1 MVRTC
6 PRCRCIN
13 PASAC
18 FCHFDGIAL
27 DAPSGSEAARP
38 IDVAARPFRTPFVMP
53 GGRACANFAQLAA
66 ALHDHPKAAH
76 DLLRAGHLEPFLGA
90 EGRADLA
97 QAARLAGKATD
108 RERGLDDFLGRL
120 PVKLPAARLKVE
132 PREVDLG
139 AVQVGEDR
147 RFDLTLKND
156 GKRLLHGAID
166 CDDVPWL
173 ALGEETAAVR
183 KVFQFLDRTTLTVR
197 VVGRSLH
204 AFRQPQQAEIQIRSN
219 GGEDA
224 VVVRLRVSAQ
234 PFVEGILAGAISP
247 RQLAEKARE
256 APKEAAAL
264 IESGAVARWYQTN
277 GWTYP
282 VQGPTA
288 LGVAAVQQFF
298 EALGLVKPP
307 VVELSQD
314 AIVLRGA
321 PGQKVEHVLTALTQE
336 NRAVVAHAVSDQ
348 PWLTI
353 GKTLFRGKSAFLPL
367 TIASVP
373 GRSGEMRTASLT
385 VTANGLQRFVVPVTL
400 TVAESRPADPIASAP
415 RTQTAPQ
422 LARKPGAT
430 PVVPRPSTAPVPEM
444 TPPSAAPRRGP
455 WLLLFGMLLLVGVAG
470 GAVLRDFLMP
480 PPPAPVAPVVAL
492 DSTPRIEVRFHDAAR
507 DDDLEKIWLAGAGPT
522 MRFGLVTLQNG
533 KAIGA
538 GAQVRRLTF
547 DPWGRTNN
555 TCLRFDGTD
564 ERLFGGPG
572 GTWEERA
579 VHDWKETDGDHEGT
593 RSTWICDDKKLEIA
607 QLVELVRGGQSQL
620 FDTCRVRYRIENH
633 DAAPHQV
640 GLRFLLDTFIGGN
653 DGVPFTIP
661 GADKLCDTHMD
672 LPAAAKDKKVPDFL
686 EALEKPDL
694 AQPGTVAHLRLA
706 LDGSEP
712 PIRVTLGAWPNEK
725 LRVLDRKAAGPST
738 LWDVPVLPL
747 KSMGL
752 DDSAVTLYWKEEPL
766 APGAARIVG
775 FEYGLQE
782 LARRDDKLATSIDG
796 AYRPGGEITV
806 IAYVEPAAAEGEI
819 TLTLPEGFESIEG
832 QLTQSVPK
840 AGAGVRYVPITWRIR
855 AGAIG
860 TYDLVVRA
868 NTGESQTIRVEIRKG
883 IY

>member
-1 MVRTC
+1 MQL
-6 PRCRCIN
+6 
-13 PASAC
+13 
-18 FCHFDGIAL
+18 GAL
-27 DAPSGSEAARP
+27 PPS
-38 IDVAARPFRTPFVMP
+38 
-53 GGRACANFAQLAA
+53 AA
-66 ALHDHPKAAH
+66 ALLHDHPKAAH

-90 EGRADLA
+90 EGRGDLA
-97 QAARLAGKATD
+97 QARASPARRPIPAPRPRRLSRPASGQAS
-108 RERGLDDFLGRL
+108 RGQAQGR
-120 PVKLPAARLKVE
+120 AARGR
-132 PREVDLG
+132 PR
-139 AVQVGEDR
+139 R
-147 RFDLTLKND
+147 RPGRRGSPVRPDSQERRQASPARRH
-156 GKRLLHGAID
+156 RLRRQPSPFVSL
-166 CDDVPWL
+166 
-173 ALGEETAAVR
+173 LGEETAAVR

-264 IESGAVARWYQTN
+264 IESGAVARWYQAN

-455 WLLLFGMLLLVGVAG
+455 WLLLFGMLPAG
-470 GAVLRDFLMP
+470 QASPAGAAMLNHFLMP
-480 PPPAPVAPVVAL
+480 PPPAPVAPVLAL
-492 DSTPRIEVRFHDAAR
+492 DSDAAHR
-507 DDDLEKIWLAGAGPT
+507 DSLSRRPSATTIWRKSARRRHA
-522 MRFGLVTLQNG
+522 RQCSFSLVTLQNG
-533 KAIGA
+533 KAIGTEPGPRCA
-538 GAQVRRLTF
+538 GSPSIRGAGPTTRVSVSTAPTNASSAVPAASGRNEPNTPGRRPTAITR
-547 DPWGRTNN
+547 GRARPGCAT
-555 TCLRFDGTD
+555 TRRSRSPSSWSLSAAARASFSIRAGSATGSRDTTQRTSPGRPQAPCSTPSSAATLR
-564 ERLFGGPG
+564 P
-572 GTWEERA
+572 
-579 VHDWKETDGDHEGT
+579 VHDPRRPTKHGEHAW
-593 RSTWICDDKKLEIA
+593 
-607 QLVELVRGGQSQL
+607 
-620 FDTCRVRYRIENH
+620 TCR
-633 DAAPHQV
+633 
-640 GLRFLLDTFIGGN
+640 
-653 DGVPFTIP
+653 
-661 GADKLCDTHMD
+661 
-672 LPAAAKDKKVPDFL
+672 PAARDKKVPGFL
-686 EALEKPDL
+686 EAPEARPTSLGP
-694 AQPGTVAHLRLA
+694 AASRISGSHVT
-706 LDGSEP
+706 DGSE
-712 PIRVTLGAWPNEK
+712 
-725 LRVLDRKAAGPST
+725 
-738 LWDVPVLPL
+738 
-747 KSMGL
+747 
-752 DDSAVTLYWKEEPL
+752 SA
-766 APGAARIVG
+766 
-775 FEYGLQE
+775 
-782 LARRDDKLATSIDG
+782 D
-796 AYRPGGEITV
+796 
-806 IAYVEPAAAEGEI
+806 PA
-819 TLTLPEGFESIEG
+819 
-832 QLTQSVPK
+832 
-840 AGAGVRYVPITWRIR
+840 
-855 AGAIG
+855 
-860 TYDLVVRA
+860 
-868 NTGESQTIRVEIRKG
+868 
-883 IY
+883 